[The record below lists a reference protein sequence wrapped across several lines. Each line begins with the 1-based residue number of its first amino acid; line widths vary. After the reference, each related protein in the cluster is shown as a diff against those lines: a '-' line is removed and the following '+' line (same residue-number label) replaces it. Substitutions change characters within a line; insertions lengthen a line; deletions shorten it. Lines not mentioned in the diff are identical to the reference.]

1 MVTPQIAEFDSIPVN
16 ARSYVRK
23 HGERFAMIRNEVKN
37 NVVISQENM
46 QMRKHN
52 LYQYQLVIMF
62 IFYMRQM
69 ERHRNYKTNTKVYLS

>member
-37 NVVISQENM
+37 NVVISVPV
-46 QMRKHN
+46 
-52 LYQYQLVIMF
+52 LL
-62 IFYMRQM
+62 
-69 ERHRNYKTNTKVYLS
+69 